1 MLKRLCFNNIL
12 LRNVSD
18 SKPAIYRGKV
28 KSDLHDYG
36 IVSEQYPAYP
46 PPLDNDEGRVRVPD
60 NYVEGGLPILSDA
73 VFSLII
79 MIYVSGAFF
88 FVFFLFCWQRG
99 LPQVLFSQCFQ
110 VLQHHS
116 SSLPLNIRVGLSS
129 HSTS

>member
-28 KSDLHDYG
+28 KSALHDYG

-46 PPLDNDEGRVRVPD
+46 APLDNYEGRVRVPD

-99 LPQVLFSQCFQ
+99 LPQVLFSQCFK

-116 SSLPLNIRVGLSS
+116 SSLPLKIRVGLSS

>member
-1 MLKRLCFNNIL
+1 MLKRLRFNNIL

-88 FVFFLFCWQRG
+88 FVFFLFCWKRG